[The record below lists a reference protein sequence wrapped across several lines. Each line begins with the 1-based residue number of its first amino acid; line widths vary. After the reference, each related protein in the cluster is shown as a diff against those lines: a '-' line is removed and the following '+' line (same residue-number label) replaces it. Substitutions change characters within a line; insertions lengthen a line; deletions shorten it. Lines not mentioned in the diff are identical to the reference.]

1 MSMKL
6 ITRDTDY
13 AIRALLTLR
22 RYPGKVVRVDLLVKQ
37 NSIPRPFMRKI
48 LQILNRNGIVH
59 SYKGKGGG
67 FTLARKGGTASVMDI
82 ITIFQ
87 GPFELTECRLKRRP
101 CPNTAGCNLRSKICA
116 IDRYVKRTLSGISIR
131 ELL

>member
-1 MSMKL
+1 MVSLMSMKL

-87 GPFELTECRLKRRP
+87 GHTEVISRKFPFETTRTATE
-101 CPNTAGCNLRSKICA
+101 G
-116 IDRYVKRTLSGISIR
+116 
-131 ELL
+131 